1 MVGAGS
7 EGDNDLKSFFELET
21 PLREVGLP
29 KNMADAILFLCTTE
43 YLTGSDLN
51 VDGGRVADG
60 AMGSN
65 AS

>member
-1 MVGAGS
+1 M
-7 EGDNDLKSFFELET
+7 KSFFELET

-51 VDGGRVADG
+51 VDGGRFADG